1 MLPALEK
8 LAGLGLSRHT
18 SRLSKTNSSI
28 ACCVLPNM
36 WSFVRGPMF
45 RAGNAKSLNFSNPG
59 DHCRMILQVTS
70 RRSEMFYLWLSP
82 SD

>member
-1 MLPALEK
+1 MEVAEL
-8 LAGLGLSRHT
+8 
-18 SRLSKTNSSI
+18 
-28 ACCVLPNM
+28 
-36 WSFVRGPMF
+36 
-45 RAGNAKSLNFSNPG
+45 SNPG